1 METYNMSTSLCLFL
15 LSVISDKQVKG
26 GLLLLNKWM
35 MGDVVAKRYSQIEN
49 LGG

>member
-1 METYNMSTSLCLFL
+1 METQHIHLFMSFC

>member
-1 METYNMSTSLCLFL
+1 MSFC

-26 GLLLLNKWM
+26 GLLLNKWM